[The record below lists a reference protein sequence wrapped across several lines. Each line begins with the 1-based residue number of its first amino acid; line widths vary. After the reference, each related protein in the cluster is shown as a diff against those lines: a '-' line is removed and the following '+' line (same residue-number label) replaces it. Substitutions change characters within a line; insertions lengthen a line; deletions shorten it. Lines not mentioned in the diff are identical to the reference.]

1 MTGKNPGAE
10 AGKMFPV
17 SAPGSHYP
25 YYSIFRLAG
34 VPVSITS
41 ESHADTPLQPQKY
54 SFIAFLA
61 ATIYQMTQ
69 AKKTIYSTQ

>member
-1 MTGKNPGAE
+1 
-10 AGKMFPV
+10 MFPA
-17 SAPGSHYP
+17 SAPGSHYH
-25 YYSIFRLAG
+25 YYSIFSPTGL
-34 VPVSITS
+34 PVSLIS
-41 ESHADTPLQPQKY
+41 GNHVDTPLQPQKY